1 MAAKNNILLFG
12 VGVVGSVLIL
22 NKLRKTMKSN
32 TLTKNFTFAEFESK
46 DGAPMPK
53 EVKDNIK
60 LLAKELEKIRAAFN
74 LPLKI
79 NSGYRSPKHNKSIGG
94 ASDSQHMKGT
104 AADFTIP
111 GRTPKQIA
119 IVIEGLIKD
128 GKIKEGGLGTYNN
141 WIHYD
146 IRGKKARWNG

>member
-128 GKIKEGGLGTYNN
+128 GKIKEGGLGIYNN